1 MQTAKIRGN
10 KKELMLPNYL
20 LSTSGLFL
28 RRKSK
33 EGLPNRIHII
43 ILGEPFHYLSCALN
57 CECVLPFH
65 KVILSYHRC
74 IFDENELTKRA

>member
-1 MQTAKIRGN
+1 VQTAKIRGN

-33 EGLPNRIHII
+33 EEPLNKICII
-43 ILGEPFHYLSCALN
+43 VLGEALQYLSYALN

-65 KVILSYHRC
+65 KVILSYYRC
-74 IFDENELTKRA
+74 KFDEK